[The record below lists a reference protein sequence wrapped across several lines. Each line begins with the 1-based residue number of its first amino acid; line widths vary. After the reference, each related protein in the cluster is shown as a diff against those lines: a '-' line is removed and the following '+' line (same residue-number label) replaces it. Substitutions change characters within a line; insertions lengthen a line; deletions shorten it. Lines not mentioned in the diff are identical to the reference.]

1 MKKIFRSILV
11 LTLVIAGVM
20 PLASFAQTT
29 HFVTVSGAGN
39 MDGTSYDNAFAG
51 IQAAI
56 DAADDGDEIKVA
68 AGVYPPIISSNKQV
82 VIWGDSASAADTI
95 IDGGGSNRCA
105 TLIADDAHAGDNT
118 ALVNLTLRNGDVMSN
133 YMAQEYEDCGAGA
146 RGGFLLICIVENCT
160 ARYGGGVADATT
172 ECCII
177 RNCTAEL
184 GGGAHCNPLSTNRHY
199 NTIFEKNH
207 ARQMVSAASAWEN
220 NNSHRLFNC
229 TVVANTTDS
238 SELPGSVANCYL
250 INTLFYMNSGDGIR
264 EYDNEPNPCFVN
276 YWAGDYRLRADSPYI
291 DAGNHYYQYIGYLDN
306 TDFLGHIRV
315 QDGDGDGRAY
325 IDYGVY
331 ETVIQ
336 GIVVTARTGDGGLV
350 SPATSIINSGGSVT
364 LTADT
369 NTYGRTV
376 ASWSTNGVVIA
387 SATNSTLTLT
397 NILSHT
403 DVTVAFNLLDWY
415 VDAATGNNNNTGDSW
430 ATALKTI
437 QAAIDRAV
445 SGETIY
451 VKSGTYG
458 AIDVDGKRLAITGV
472 NGAGT
477 TFINAN
483 KASRAVTLCDGAEIT
498 GFTICNGDLIKL
510 STLDSQGGGV
520 WGGTIRDCVI
530 SNNVSVYGGGAAGAT
545 VDRCVVVGNM
555 AADGGGLY
563 ECKVFNSLLYKND
576 ALLGGGC
583 KWGTATG
590 CTIVNNR
597 AVQNSATD
605 STILRNCILTSHGTE
620 RRKENLDAFL
630 LGQENAS
637 GNLRPTI
644 GFPGGGGFYSHICSL
659 EQELTYN
666 SSIAAN
672 PCFVDPANGDYRLRA
687 SSPCLDAGSG
697 DYVKPQY
704 NRDLAGNDRVIGS
717 APDMGCFEGG
727 VAGHVVSVRIEG
739 DGVVSRR
746 TAVVEDGGSVSV
758 TATPPTGRAFLGWE
772 KNGAPAGTSTTITLS
787 GIASDIVL
795 IAKFETKTIY
805 VSTSGNDGNDGFSQ
819 ATAKKTIQAA
829 VNAARNGDKVLVGD
843 GTYSGAVSTIGKS
856 ITLQSV
862 NGADT
867 TTIKSTLFGDGAS
880 RTTVVLGQSYAEP
893 QSLLDGF
900 TVTGGNAMSIRNL
913 GGGVRYGRVQ
923 NCIIKNNYG
932 WVGGGVAMA
941 ILSNC
946 KLLENEALVA
956 GGGGIFLSVENC
968 LIASNRVDSTL
979 LEYLLGDNVRAPLM
993 GVGGGLAGASANYCT
1008 IVGNTTKTYGGGI
1021 AGAGAENSI
1030 IDGNSSD
1037 LGNNN
1042 VYQPSF
1048 YSNLCLPDGS
1058 LAGNGCISDAP
1069 AFVNAAA
1076 GDYSLLSSS
1085 PCIDAADYFRSHFN
1099 QDLAGNR
1106 RVSGSA
1112 TDMGCYEYQSN
1123 RPYDVW
1129 ASANSIYGLSVES
1142 TDGVANLFRFATDTA
1157 SGPLTD
1163 PLLTLTK
1170 PAGGDAIVS
1179 PAAFTNA
1186 IQVLQVL
1193 ATEDLTDWSEAALIP
1208 MIESPS
1214 GSGRWR
1220 ANDGLDHPRLF
1231 FRLWAQEL

>member
-1 MKKIFRSILV
+1 MKKTFHSSIPI
-11 LTLVIAGVM
+11 LTLAVAVAM
-20 PLASFAQTT
+20 PLASSAWTF
-29 HFVTVSGAGN
+29 HYVSVSGAGN
-39 MDGTSYDNAFAG
+39 RDGTDPDNAFAG
-51 IQAAI
+51 IQTAI
-56 DAADDGDEIKVA
+56 NVATNGDDVIFVA
-68 AGVYPPIISSNKQV
+68 AGVYPPIVSSNQTV
-82 VIWGDSASAADTI
+82 QILGDPAATTI
-95 IDGGGSNRCA
+95 IDGGGTNRCA
-105 TLIADDAHAGDNT
+105 TLIADDADTGGKT
-118 ALVNLTLRNGDVMSN
+118 ALAYFTLRNGDVMSN
-133 YMAQEYEDCGAGA
+133 YMAQEYEDCGGGA
-146 RGGFLLICIVENCT
+146 RGGYLVDCVVENCT

-172 ECCII
+172 ERCII

-184 GGGAHCNPLSTNRHY
+184 GGGAHCGPLSTNYHY

-207 ARQMVSAASAWEN
+207 ARQMVSAASAWKQN
-220 NNSHRLFNC
+220 AIMLFNC
-229 TVVANTTDS
+229 TVVANTTDN
-238 SELPGSVANCYL
+238 SELPGSVANGYL
-250 INTLFYMNSGDGIR
+250 LNTLFYMNSGDGVR
-264 EYDNEPNPCFVN
+264 ENENEPNPRFVN

-306 TDFLGHIRV
+306 TDFLGDTRV
-315 QDGDGDGRAY
+315 QDGDGDGYAY

-336 GIVVTARTGDGGLV
+336 GIVVTARAGDGGLV
-350 SPATSIINSGGSVT
+350 SPATSIIDSGGSVT
-364 LTADT
+364 LAADT
-369 NTYGRTV
+369 NAYGRTV
-376 ASWSTNGVVIA
+376 ASWSTNGVVVA

-403 DVTVAFNLLDWY
+403 DVTVAFNLLDWH
-415 VDAATGNNNNTGDSW
+415 VDAGNGNDDNTGDSW
-430 ATALKTI
+430 AAALKTI

-451 VKSGTYG
+451 VKPGTYG
-458 AIDVDGKRLAITGV
+458 AIDVDGKRLAFTGV

-483 KASRAVTLCDGAEIT
+483 KASRAVTLCDGAAIT

-555 AADGGGLY
+555 ASEGGGLY

-576 ALLGGGC
+576 ALQGGGC

-597 AVQNSATD
+597 AVLNSATD

-659 EQELTYN
+659 ERELTGN
-666 SSIAAN
+666 GSIAAN
-672 PCFVDPANGDYRLRA
+672 PRFVDAFNGDYRLRA

-704 NRDLAGNDRVIGS
+704 NKDLAGNDRVTGS

-727 VAGHVVSVRIEG
+727 VVGHVVSVRVEG

-746 TAVVEDGGSVSV
+746 TAVVADGGSVSV
-758 TATPPTGRAFLGWE
+758 TATPPAGRAFLGWE
-772 KNGAPAGTSTTITLS
+772 ANGEPAGASTTITLS

-795 IAKFETKTIY
+795 VATFETKTIH
-805 VSTSGNDGNDGFSQ
+805 VTTSGNDANDGFSQ
-819 ATAKKTIQAA
+819 GKPKKTIQAA
-829 VNAARNGDKVLVGD
+829 VNAARNGDTVLVGD
-843 GTYSGAVSTIGKS
+843 GTYSGKVSTIGKS

-862 NGADT
+862 NGPDA
-867 TTIKSTLFGDGAS
+867 TTITSTWYDDLS

-900 TVTGGNAMSIRNL
+900 TVTGGNAVSIRNW

-923 NCIIKNNYG
+923 NCIIRNNYG

-968 LIASNRVDSTL
+968 LIADNEVDSTF
-979 LEYLLGDNVRAPLM
+979 LEVLLGDNVRAPLM

-1021 AGAGAENSI
+1021 AGGSAENSI
-1030 IDGNSSD
+1030 IDGNSAD
-1037 LGNNN
+1037 LGNDN
-1042 VYQPSF
+1042 VYQLNFHSH
-1048 YSNLCLPDGS
+1048 LCVPDGS
-1058 LAGNGCISDAP
+1058 VTGNGSISNAP
-1069 AFVNAAA
+1069 AFVNAAG
-1076 GDYSLLSSS
+1076 GDYSLQSSS

-1106 RVSGSA
+1106 RVSGPA

-1123 RPYDVW
+1123 RPYDIW
-1129 ASANSIYGLSVES
+1129 ASDNGIYGLSEES
-1142 TDGVANLFRFATDTA
+1142 SDGVANLFRFATDTA
-1157 SGPLTD
+1157 SGPLTV
-1163 PLLTLTK
+1163 PLLAIAQ
-1170 PAGGDAIVS
+1170 PAGGDVVVS
-1179 PAAFTNA
+1179 HPAFVNP
-1186 IQVLQVL
+1186 IQTQVQ
-1193 ATEDLTDWSEAALIP
+1193 ATEDLTDWSETALVP
-1208 MIESPS
+1208 TIESPANS
-1214 GSGRWR
+1214 GQWM
-1220 ANDGLDHPRLF
+1220 ANDGKDHAQLF
-1231 FRLWAQEL
+1231 FRLKAKELP

>member
-1 MKKIFRSILV
+1 MKKVSLCILALAFV
-11 LTLVIAGVM
+11 FAGAM
-20 PLASFAQTT
+20 PLVSFAWTF
-29 HFVTVSGAGN
+29 HYVTVSGAGN
-39 MDGTSYDNAFAG
+39 QDGTDPDNAFAG

-56 DAADDGDEIKVA
+56 NVATNGDDVIFVA
-68 AGVYPPIISSNKQV
+68 AGVYPPIVSSNRNV
-82 VIWGDSASAADTI
+82 LIMAYPGSAADTI
-95 IDGGGSNRCA
+95 IDGGGTNRCA
-105 TLIADDAHAGDNT
+105 TLIADDVHTGADTRLAD
-118 ALVNLTLRNGDVMSN
+118 LTLRNGDVMSN
-133 YMAQEYEDCGAGA
+133 YMAQEYEDCGGGV
-146 RGGFLLICIVENCT
+146 RGGYLADCIIENCT

-172 ECCII
+172 ERCII

-184 GGGAHCNPLSTNRHY
+184 GGGAHCGPLSTNYHY

-207 ARQMVSAASAWEN
+207 ARQMVSAASAWKRN
-220 NNSHRLFNC
+220 AIMLFNC
-229 TVVANTTDS
+229 TVVANTTDN
-238 SELPGSVANCYL
+238 SELPGSVANGYL
-250 INTLFYMNSGDGIR
+250 LNTLFYMNSGDGIR

-306 TDFLGHIRV
+306 TDFLENDRV
-315 QDGDGDGRAY
+315 QDGDGDGVAE

-331 ETVIQ
+331 ETVVT
-336 GIVVTARTGDGGLV
+336 GIVVTARAGDGGLV

-403 DVTVAFNLLDWY
+403 DVTVAFNLLDWH
-415 VDAATGNNNNTGDSW
+415 VDAATGNDNNTGDSW
-430 ATALKTI
+430 AAALKTI
-437 QAAIDRAV
+437 QTAIDRAV

-451 VKSGTYG
+451 VKPGTYG

-472 NGAGT
+472 EGAGT
-477 TFINAN
+477 TFIDAN
-483 KASRAVTLCDGAEIT
+483 KASRAVTLCDGAAIT

-510 STLDSQGGGV
+510 STLDSQGGGI
-520 WGGTIRDCVI
+520 WGGTIRDCVV

-555 AADGGGLY
+555 ASEGGGLY

-576 ALLGGGC
+576 ALQGGGC

-597 AVQNSATD
+597 AVLNSATD

-644 GFPGGGGFYSHICSL
+644 GFPGGGGFYSHICSV
-659 EQELTYN
+659 EQNLTAN
-666 SSIAAN
+666 GSIVAN
-672 PCFVDPANGDYRLRA
+672 PRFVDAFNGDYRLRA
-687 SSPCLDAGSG
+687 SSPCLDAGFDG
-697 DYVKPQY
+697 HVKPQY
-704 NRDLAGNDRVIGS
+704 NKDLAENDRVTGS
-717 APDMGCFEGG
+717 APDMGCLEGG
-727 VAGHVVSVRIEG
+727 VAGHVVSVRVEG
-739 DGVVSRR
+739 DGVVSHR
-746 TAVVEDGGSVSV
+746 TAVVADGGSVSV

-772 KNGAPAGTSTTITLS
+772 ANGEPAGDNTTITLS
-787 GIASDIVL
+787 NIASDIVL
-795 IAKFETKTIY
+795 IAKFETKTIH
-805 VSTSGNDGNDGFSQ
+805 VTTSGNDGNDGFSQ

-829 VNAARNGDKVLVGD
+829 VNVARNGDKVLVGD
-843 GTYSGAVSTIGKS
+843 GTYSGKVSTIGKS
-856 ITLQSV
+856 ITIQSM
-862 NGADT
+862 NGADV
-867 TTIKSTLFGDGAS
+867 TTITSTWHEGS

-900 TVTGGNAMSIRNL
+900 TVTGGNAISIRNW
-913 GGGVRYGRVQ
+913 GGGVRYGRVH
-923 NCIIKNNYG
+923 NCIIRNNYG

-968 LIASNRVDSTL
+968 LIANNEVDSTL
-979 LEYLLGDNVRAPLM
+979 LEVLLGDNVRAPLM

-1021 AGAGAENSI
+1021 AGGSAENSI
-1030 IDGNSSD
+1030 IDGNSAD
-1037 LGNNN
+1037 LGNSN
-1042 VYQPSF
+1042 VYQLNFHSH
-1048 YSNLCLPDGS
+1048 LCVPDGS

-1069 AFVNAAA
+1069 AFVNAAG

-1106 RVSGSA
+1106 RVSGPA

-1129 ASANSIYGLSVES
+1129 ASNNSIYGLSVES
-1142 TDGVANLFRFATDTA
+1142 TDSVANLFRFATDTA
-1157 SGPLTD
+1157 SGPLTV
-1163 PLLTLTK
+1163 PLLTLTT
-1170 PAGGDAIVS
+1170 PTGGDAIVS
-1179 PAAFTNA
+1179 HPAFVNP
-1186 IQVLQVL
+1186 IQTQVL
-1193 ATEDLTDWSEAALIP
+1193 ATEDLTDWSPTALVP
-1208 MIESPS
+1208 TIESPS
-1214 GSGRWR
+1214 GSGQWR

-1231 FRLWAQEL
+1231 FRLRAQEL

>member
-1 MKKIFRSILV
+1 MKKVSRCILA
-11 LTLVIAGVM
+11 LALVFAGAM
-20 PLASFAQTT
+20 PLVSFAWTF
-29 HFVTVSGAGN
+29 HYVTVSGAGN
-39 MDGTSYDNAFAG
+39 QDGTDPDNAFAG

-56 DAADDGDEIKVA
+56 NVATNGDDVIFVA
-68 AGVYPPIISSNKQV
+68 AGVYAPIVSSNQTV
-82 VIWGDSASAADTI
+82 QILGDSATNTI
-95 IDGGGSNRCA
+95 IDGGGTNRCA
-105 TLIADDAHAGDNT
+105 TLIADDADTGGNS
-118 ALVNLTLRNGDVMSN
+118 ALAYFTLRNGDVMSN
-133 YMAQEYEDCGAGA
+133 YMAQEYEDCGGGA
-146 RGGFLLICIVENCT
+146 RGGYLVDCIVENCT
-160 ARYGGGVADATT
+160 ARYGGGVADTTT
-172 ECCII
+172 ERCII

-184 GGGAHCNPLSTNRHY
+184 GGGAYGNALSFPYHY

-207 ARQMVSAASAWEN
+207 ARQIVSAAVALEN
-220 NNSHRLFNC
+220 NSMALLNC
-229 TVVANTTDS
+229 TVVANTTDN
-238 SELPGSVANCYL
+238 SELPGSVANCL
-250 INTLFYMNSGDGIR
+250 SINTLFYMNSGDGIR
-264 EYDNEPNPCFVN
+264 EYDNEANPCFVN

-291 DAGNHYYQYIGYLDN
+291 DIGDHRYLYEGFKN
-306 TDFLGHIRV
+306 YDFLKHARI
-315 QDGDGDGRAY
+315 QDGDGDGVAE

-336 GIVVTARTGDGGLV
+336 GIVITARAGDGGLV
-350 SPATSIINSGGSVT
+350 SPATSIINSGDSVT
-364 LTADT
+364 FTADT

-387 SATNSTLTLT
+387 SATNATLTLT

-403 DVTVAFNLLDWY
+403 DVTVAFDLLDWY
-415 VDAATGNNNNTGDSW
+415 VDAATGNDDNAGDSW
-430 ATALKTI
+430 AAALKTI

-451 VKSGTYG
+451 VKPGIYG

-472 NGAGT
+472 EGAGT
-477 TFINAN
+477 TFIDAN
-483 KASRAVTLCDGAEIT
+483 KASRAATLCDGAAIT

-563 ECKVFNSLLYKND
+563 ECKVFNSLIYKND

-597 AVQNSATD
+597 AVQSSATD

-620 RRKENLDAFL
+620 RCKENLDAFL

-644 GFPGGGGFYSHICSL
+644 GFPGGGGFYSHICSV
-659 EQELTYN
+659 EQNLTAN
-666 SSIAAN
+666 GSIVAN
-672 PCFVDPANGDYRLRA
+672 PRFVDAFNGDYRLRA

-697 DYVKPQY
+697 DHVKVQY
-704 NRDLAGNDRVIGS
+704 NKDLAGNDRIIGL
-717 APDMGCFEGG
+717 APDMGCLEGG
-727 VAGHVVSVRIEG
+727 VAGHVVSVRLEG

-746 TAVVEDGGSVSV
+746 TAVVDDGGSVSV
-758 TATPPTGRAFLGWE
+758 VATPTGRAFLGWE
-772 KNGAPAGTSTTITLS
+772 VNGEPAGDNTTITLS
-787 GIASDIVL
+787 SIASDIVL
-795 IAKFETKTIY
+795 IAKFETKTTY
-805 VSTSGNDGNDGFSQ
+805 VTTSGNDDNDGFSQ

-843 GTYSGAVSTIGKS
+843 GTYSGKVSTIGKS
-856 ITLQSV
+856 ITIQSV
-862 NGADT
+862 NGASA

-900 TVTGGNAMSIRNL
+900 TVTGGNAMSIRNW

-968 LIASNRVDSTL
+968 LIADNEVDSTL
-979 LEYLLGDNVRAPLM
+979 LEVLLGDNVRAPLM

-1021 AGAGAENSI
+1021 AGSGAENSI

-1042 VYQPSF
+1042 VYLINFHSH
-1048 YSNLCLPDGS
+1048 LCVPDGS
-1058 LAGNGCISDAP
+1058 LTGNGCISDAP
-1069 AFVNAAA
+1069 VFVNAAG
-1076 GDYSLLSSS
+1076 GDYTLQSSS
-1085 PCIDAADYFRSHFN
+1085 PCIDAADYGRSHFN

-1123 RPYDVW
+1123 RAYDVW
-1129 ASANSIYGLSVES
+1129 ASNNGIYGLSVES

-1157 SGPLTD
+1157 SGPLTV
-1163 PLLTLTK
+1163 PLLTLTT
-1170 PAGGDAIVS
+1170 PAGGGEAIVS
-1179 PAAFTNA
+1179 PADFVNE
-1186 IQVLQVL
+1186 IQVQIL
-1193 ATEDLTDWSEAALIP
+1193 ATEDLNDWSPAALVP
-1208 MIESPS
+1208 TIESPA
-1214 GSGRWR
+1214 GSGQWR

-1231 FRLWAQEL
+1231 FRLRAQEL